1 MQTRSR
7 IFRLVFGLLCG
18 ILAPALPAATVNDL
32 HTAEVPAADNSEA
45 ELIRA
50 IEAAFQVVL
59 VKLTGNSQS
68 ANLPAVAKLRARA
81 RQYNTLFGY
90 ERGADG
96 ALRLRADFDLPA
108 VSAALRERGLP
119 VWGKERPEVATW
131 LVLTDG
137 GGRRVMPDDRS
148 REIFDSLV
156 RQAALRAIPV
166 RHPAATAML
175 NALLAEAGDDDDAL
189 LTGFG
194 TLATQFGTPASLVIL
209 LDQQADGLS
218 WQLRWRLA
226 VEEET
231 AAGEASGELPV
242 PLLIAGV
249 DRALDALA
257 HHYLQSTVSTVA
269 STVELSVED
278 ITTADAYG
286 RALNYLARLDVVGRV
301 DVNKIEGTTVFFRL
315 LTHGGLHALAQS
327 IGFGQV
333 LSAVPEAPTRYRLS
347 TP

>member
-1 MQTRSR
+1 MQTRSH

-18 ILAPALPAATVNDL
+18 ILAPALPAATVKDL

-119 VWGKERPEVATW
+119 VWGKERPEVVTW

-166 RHPAATAML
+166 RRPAATATL
-175 NALLAEAGDDDDAL
+175 NALLAEADDDETL
-189 LTGFG
+189 LRGFG
-194 TLATQFGTPASLVIL
+194 ALASQFGTPASLVIL

-231 AAGEASGELPV
+231 VEGEASGELPV
-242 PLLIAGV
+242 PLVIAGV

-257 HHYLQSTVSTVA
+257 HHYLQNTVSTGA

-286 RALNYLARLDVVGRV
+286 RALNYLARLDAVGRV
-301 DVNKIEGTTVFFRL
+301 EVQKIEGTTVFFRL
-315 LTHGGLHALAQS
+315 LAHGGLPALAQS

-347 TP
+347 AP